1 MSSLANPPRTRG
13 IRFASAV
20 FVAGLVVSGFLG
32 GGSYWYWQT
41 EKKDDVLSQR
51 ALQEMRARLETV
63 KRERDDLR
71 GSEETYKAL
80 VAQGAFAP
88 ERRLDLIE
96 AMAELRKRHRLVSL
110 EYDVLAQRPL
120 KVTGASYASADLR
133 ASRMRIRVQAY
144 HDGEL
149 LLFLEEFARIRRGF
163 FPMDK
168 CVIKRTADFE
178 SRRKS
183 AQASAGAPAVTPAA
197 ASAAPAAGDDDAES
211 GPTIDAAVEADC
223 TLEWITLAKAA
234 DSPPPLARP
243 AINARPGVRNP

>member
-1 MSSLANPPRTRG
+1 MSAPGSPPRTRG

-20 FVAGLVVSGFLG
+20 FVAGLVVAGFLG

-41 EKKDDVLSQR
+41 EKKDDAQSQR
-51 ALQEMRARLETV
+51 ALQEMRSRLETV

-71 GSEETYKAL
+71 GSEETYKSL
-80 VAQGAFAP
+80 LAQGVFAP
-88 ERRLDLIE
+88 EKRLDLIE

-110 EYDVLAQRPL
+110 EYDVLPQRPL

-144 HDGEL
+144 HDGEM

-183 AQASAGAPAVTPAA
+183 AQASAGVPVAAPAA
-197 ASAAPAAGDDDAES
+197 ATAAPAAGDDDAES
-211 GPTIDAAVEADC
+211 GPTVDAAVEADC
-223 TLEWITLAKAA
+223 TLEWITLTKAA
-234 DSPPPLARP
+234 DTPPPLPRP
-243 AINARPGVRNP
+243 AINELPGARKP

>member
-1 MSSLANPPRTRG
+1 MSTPANPPRTRG

-20 FVAGLVVSGFLG
+20 FVAGLVVSGFLA

-41 EKKDDVLSQR
+41 EKKDDAQSQR

-71 GSEETYKAL
+71 GSEETYKSL

-96 AMAELRKRHRLVSL
+96 GMAELRKRHRLVSL

-120 KVTGASYASADLR
+120 KVSGASYASADLR

-144 HDGEL
+144 HDGEM

-178 SRRKS
+178 SRRKT
-183 AQASAGAPAVTPAA
+183 AQAGAGVAAVVPVA
-197 ASAAPAAGDDDAES
+197 ASAAPQARDDDAES

-223 TLEWITLAKAA
+223 TLEWITLTKAA
-234 DSPPPLARP
+234 DSPPPVARH
-243 AINARPGVRNP
+243 AINGQPGARKP